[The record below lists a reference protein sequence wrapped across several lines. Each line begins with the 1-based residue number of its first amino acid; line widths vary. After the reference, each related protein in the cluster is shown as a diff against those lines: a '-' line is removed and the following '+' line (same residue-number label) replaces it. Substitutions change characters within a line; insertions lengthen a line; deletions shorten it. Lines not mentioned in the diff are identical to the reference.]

1 MDLTNEQLAE
11 ALRRADALAQQGDE
25 QAKLDA
31 IALSQE
37 YQKRVSQPTEVT
49 TEEPQMEDGPS
60 GLMPFVNKSIARFFG
75 SPVDATNAVLNL
87 VGLGTDRPIGGS
99 ESIRQAMNI
108 GVDTPIKFQGQN
120 IRLALGGATPDR
132 EPETFLERVGSVGG
146 EAVSFALP
154 AAKLVQSLAKA
165 TGTVGR
171 IATQMQRE
179 IIERPGRAL
188 TAETLAIPG
197 IATARTIAEENQF
210 TPSQQMLAE
219 IAGAATPSALL
230 STATRPLKLGLAALV
245 PFTKSGAKVR
255 ASRRMQELVADPAK
269 AAQRIDDLEGSKL
282 LPSARTEEPGLMA
295 LEQAVIKETPQ
306 AQATMT
312 EKRAEIINSL
322 KNEIRKSGNIKNTR
336 KFLQARIGRLNKAID
351 ARIERAAEDV
361 EQSLLALNAQN
372 LDPIAAKQASNKVV
386 RDILEEALAD
396 GRVQEEELWSAI
408 PQDLKGKVSNLIKK
422 YKSLSDTL
430 SSSQKG
436 DMPNAADVFV
446 GKFVSA
452 KDPKTAFAKELRGVA
467 KKKANITTVQ
477 ELDGLY
483 RKLGEEATKARAAG
497 DFNKARI
504 AEDLR
509 GSILDDLDNFRGEG
523 VAADSL
529 KAARAYSKQLN
540 EKFRRGPIGNI
551 MGFSR
556 EGGEKIARDLTI
568 PTIIG
573 PGGVKG
579 RLGVEALQRAVDD
592 PTALE
597 GITNYLKADFAQSV
611 LDPNTG
617 RVNPAKYETFV
628 RRNAEILELVPST
641 RQQLAS
647 ARSAEDVLRRV
658 TKKGDAFRKTFDKPS
673 VSVVSRLVNSPIDKE
688 IQKVLAS
695 TNPVESMASLV
706 RAARKD
712 KSGQAIEG
720 LKAGLSEY
728 LIDIASFRKTD
739 VLGRPVID
747 ANRLRAL
754 LLDDNFSDPLR
765 QVFNEIEMANIT
777 SAVKQMS
784 AVQKQAATRKD
795 MAVIGDRAGFIL
807 EKLFQ
812 IVGAKVGAKASSTAG
827 GSIQSA
833 NIGSTA
839 ARKFLNNLVADKA
852 KAMLVDAIEDPEL
865 MKVLLTHKLPNKTN
879 ERVIRNYML
888 SPIGSRL
895 VDEATLQEAKREART
910 EGRK

>member
-25 QAKLDA
+25 QARLDA

-49 TEEPQMEDGPS
+49 TEEPLVEDGPF
-60 GLMPFVNKSIARFFG
+60 GFMPFLNKSIATAFG
-75 SPVDATNAVLNL
+75 APVDITNAALNL

-99 ESIRQAMNI
+99 KSIRQAMGI
-108 GVDTPIKFQGQN
+108 AGIETPE
-120 IRLALGGATPDR
+120 RA
-132 EPETFLERVGSVGG
+132 PETFTERAGQVGG
-146 EAVSFALP
+146 ELASFMIPGAAATKALSQIP
-154 AAKLVQSLAKA
+154 VTAGSKLQ
-165 TGTVGR
+165 TVGR
-171 IATQMQRE
+171 LATQMQKE
-179 IIERPGRAL
+179 MIEKPGRAL
-188 TAETLAIPG
+188 AAETLAVPG
-197 IATARTIAEENQF
+197 IAAARTIAEENQF
-210 TPSQQMLAE
+210 SPTQQMLAE
-219 IAGAATPSALL
+219 VAGGVTPSALL

-312 EKRAEIINSL
+312 IKRAEIINSL

-351 ARIERAAEDV
+351 ARIERAAENV
-361 EQSLLALNAQN
+361 EQSLLALNTQG
-372 LDPIAAKQASNKVV
+372 LDPIVAKQASNKVV
-386 RDILEEALAD
+386 RDALEEALAD
-396 GRVQEEELWSAI
+396 ARVQEEELWSAI
-408 PQDLKGKVSNLIKK
+408 PQTLKGKTSNTRSALQKEIDN
-422 YKSLSDTL
+422 LS
-430 SSSQKG
+430 
-436 DMPNAADVFV
+436 
-446 GKFVSA
+446 
-452 KDPKTAFAKELRGVA
+452 TAQQDDIPTIARTIIESDDFNVTSVKE
-467 KKKANITTVQ
+467 I
-477 ELDGLY
+477 DGLY
-483 RKLGEEATKARAAG
+483 RKLGEEATRARAAG

-504 AEDLR
+504 SENLR
-509 GSILDDLDNFRGEG
+509 SAILSDLDNFGAKG
-523 VAADSL
+523 AGADSL
-529 KAARAYSKQLN
+529 KAARAYSRQLN

-658 TKKGDAFRKTFDKPS
+658 TKKGDGFRKAFDKSS
-673 VSVVSRLVNSPIDKE
+673 VSVISRLVNSDINKE
-688 IQKVLAS
+688 IKQVLAS
-695 TNPVESMASLV
+695 ADPVESMASLV

-712 KSGQAIEG
+712 KSGQAMEG

-728 LIDIASFRKTD
+728 LIDIVASKEKTD
-739 VLGRPVID
+739 ILGRLVID
-747 ANRLRAL
+747 ANRLRTL
-754 LLDDNFSDPLR
+754 LLDENFSDPLR
-765 QVFNEIEMANIT
+765 QVFNKREMANIT
-777 SAVKQMS
+777 NAVKQMA

-795 MAVIGDRAGFIL
+795 MEVIGDRAGFIL

-852 KAMLVDAIEDPEL
+852 KAMLIDAVEDPKL
-865 MKVLLTHKLPNKTN
+865 MKVLLTHKLPNKAN

>member
-25 QAKLDA
+25 QARLDA

-49 TEEPQMEDGPS
+49 TEEPLLEDGPS
-60 GLMPFVNKSIARFFG
+60 GFMPFLNKSIATAFG
-75 SPVDATNAVLNL
+75 APVDITNAALNL

-99 ESIRQAMNI
+99 KSIRQAM
-108 GVDTPIKFQGQN
+108 GVAGIETPE
-120 IRLALGGATPDR
+120 RAA
-132 EPETFLERVGSVGG
+132 ETFAERAGQVGG
-146 EAVSFALP
+146 ELASFMIPGAAATKALSQIP
-154 AAKLVQSLAKA
+154 VTAGSRLQ
-165 TGTVGR
+165 TVGR
-171 IATQMQRE
+171 LATQMQKE
-179 IIERPGRAL
+179 MIERPGRAL
-188 TAETLAIPG
+188 TAETLAVPG
-197 IATARTIAEENQF
+197 IAAARTVAEEKEF
-210 TPSQQMLAE
+210 TPTQQMLAE
-219 IAGAATPSALL
+219 IAGGVIPGAAI
-230 STATRPLKLGLAALV
+230 STATRPLKLGAAALV

-312 EKRAEIINSL
+312 IKRAEIINSL

-361 EQSLLALNAQN
+361 EQSLLALNIQG
-372 LDPIAAKQASNKVV
+372 LDPIVAKQASNKVV
-386 RDILEEALAD
+386 RDALEEALAD
-396 GRVQEEELWSAI
+396 ARVQEEELWSAI
-408 PQDLKGKVSNLIKK
+408 PQTLKGKTSNTRSALQKEIDN
-422 YKSLSDTL
+422 LS
-430 SSSQKG
+430 
-436 DMPNAADVFV
+436 
-446 GKFVSA
+446 
-452 KDPKTAFAKELRGVA
+452 TAQQDDIPTIARTIIESDDFKVTSVKE
-467 KKKANITTVQ
+467 I
-477 ELDGLY
+477 DGLY
-483 RKLGEEATKARAAG
+483 RKLGEEATRARAAG

-504 AEDLR
+504 SENLR
-509 GSILDDLDNFRGEG
+509 SAILADLDNFGAKG
-523 VAADSL
+523 AGADSL
-529 KAARAYSKQLN
+529 KAARAYSRQLN

-611 LDPNTG
+611 LDRNTG
-617 RVNPAKYETFV
+617 RVNPAKYETFI

-658 TKKGDAFRKTFDKPS
+658 TKKGDGFRKAFDKSS
-673 VSVVSRLVNSPIDKE
+673 VSVISRLVNSDINKE
-688 IQKVLAS
+688 IKQVLAS
-695 TNPVESMASLV
+695 ADPVESMASLV

-712 KSGQAIEG
+712 KSGQAMEG

-728 LIDIASFRKTD
+728 LIDIVASKEKSD
-739 VLGRPVID
+739 ILGRVVID
-747 ANRLRAL
+747 ANKLRTL
-754 LLDDNFSDPLR
+754 LLDENFSDPLR
-765 QVFNEIEMANIT
+765 QVFNKREMANIT
-777 SAVKQMS
+777 NAVKQMS
-784 AVQKQAATRKD
+784 AVQKQSATRKD

-865 MKVLLTHKLPNKTN
+865 MKVLLTHKLPNKAN

-895 VDEATLQEAKREART
+895 VDEATLQEVKREART

>member
-25 QAKLDA
+25 QARLDA
-31 IALSQE
+31 IVLSQE

-49 TEEPQMEDGPS
+49 TEEPQEPQEPQIEDGPS
-60 GLMPFVNKSIARFFG
+60 GLMPFLNKSIARFFG
-75 SPVDATNAVLNL
+75 SPVDATNAALNL

-99 ESIRQAMNI
+99 KSIRQAMDVI
-108 GVDTPIKFQGQN
+108 GIE
-120 IRLALGGATPDR
+120 TPDR
-132 EPETFLERVGSVGG
+132 EPETFIERVGDVGG
-146 EAVSFALP
+146 ELASFMIPGAAVTKALSQIP
-154 AAKLVQSLAKA
+154 VTAGSKLQ
-165 TGTVGR
+165 TVGR
-171 IATQMQRE
+171 LAAQMQE
-179 IIERPGRAL
+179 EMIKRPGRAL
-188 TAETLAIPG
+188 AAETLAVPG
-197 IATARTIAEENQF
+197 IAAARTVAEEKEF
-210 TPSQQMLAE
+210 TPTQQMLAE
-219 IAGAATPSALL
+219 IAGGVIPGAAI
-230 STATRPLKLGLAALV
+230 STATRPLKLGAAALV

-312 EKRAEIINSL
+312 IKRAEIINSL

-361 EQSLLALNAQN
+361 EQSLFALNAQN
-372 LDPIAAKQASNKVV
+372 LDPITAKQASNKVV

-452 KDPKTAFAKELRGVA
+452 KKPPTGFLKEISEELIGPT
-467 KKKANITTVQ
+467 KKKDITTVQ

-504 AEDLR
+504 AEELR

-529 KAARAYSKQLN
+529 KAARAYSRQLN

-611 LDPNTG
+611 LDRNTG
-617 RVNPAKYETFV
+617 RVNPAKYETFI

-688 IQKVLAS
+688 IQKVIAS
-695 TNPVESMASLV
+695 SNPVESMASLV

-712 KSGQAIEG
+712 KSGQAMEG

-728 LIDIASFRKTD
+728 LIDTVSVRRTD

-754 LLDDNFSDPLR
+754 LLDENFSDPLR
-765 QVFNEIEMANIT
+765 QVFNKKEMANIT
-777 SAVKQMS
+777 NAVKQMA
-784 AVQKQAATRKD
+784 AVQKQAATRTD

-852 KAMLVDAIEDPEL
+852 KAMLVDAIEDPKL
-865 MKVLLTHKLPNKTN
+865 MKVLLTHKLPNKAN

>member
-49 TEEPQMEDGPS
+49 TEEPKEPQVEEGPS
-60 GLMPFVNKSIARFFG
+60 GFMPFLNKSIATAFG
-75 SPVDATNAVLNL
+75 APVDITNTALNL

-99 ESIRQAMNI
+99 ESIRQAMGI
-108 GVDTPIKFQGQN
+108 AGIKTPK
-120 IRLALGGATPDR
+120 RA
-132 EPETFLERVGSVGG
+132 PETFVERAGQVGG
-146 EAVSFALP
+146 EFASFMIPGAAATKALSQIP
-154 AAKLVQSLAKA
+154 VTAGSKLQ
-165 TGTVGR
+165 TVGR
-171 IATQMQRE
+171 LATQMQE
-179 IIERPGRAL
+179 EMIKRPGRAL
-188 TAETLAIPG
+188 TTETLAVPG
-197 IATARTIAEENQF
+197 VATARTIAEENQF
-210 TPSQQMLAE
+210 SPTQQMLAE
-219 IAGAATPSALL
+219 IAGGVIPGAAI
-230 STATRPLKLGLAALV
+230 STATRPLKLGAAALV

-255 ASRRMQELVADPAK
+255 ASRRMQELVANPAK

-312 EKRAEIINSL
+312 QKRAEIINSL

-372 LDPIAAKQASNKVV
+372 LDPITAKQASNKVV

-408 PQDLKGKVSNLIKK
+408 LKGKTSNTRSALQKEIDN
-422 YKSLSDTL
+422 LS
-430 SSSQKG
+430 
-436 DMPNAADVFV
+436 
-446 GKFVSA
+446 
-452 KDPKTAFAKELRGVA
+452 TAQQDDIPTIARTIIESDDFNVTSVKE
-467 KKKANITTVQ
+467 I
-477 ELDGLY
+477 DGLY
-483 RKLGEEATKARAAG
+483 RKLGEEATRARAAS

-504 AEDLR
+504 SENLR
-509 GSILDDLDNFRGEG
+509 SAILADLDNFGAKG
-523 VAADSL
+523 AGADSL
-529 KAARAYSKQLN
+529 KAARAYSRQLN

-573 PGGVKG
+573 PSGVKG

-688 IQKVLAS
+688 IQKVIAS
-695 TNPVESMASLV
+695 SNPVESMASLV

-712 KSGQAIEG
+712 KSGQAMEG

-728 LIDIASFRKTD
+728 LIDTVSVRKTD

-754 LLDDNFSDPLR
+754 LLDENFSDPLR
-765 QVFNEIEMANIT
+765 QVFNKKEMANIT
-777 SAVKQMS
+777 NAVKQMA
-784 AVQKQAATRKD
+784 AVQKQAATRTD
-795 MAVIGDRAGFIL
+795 MSVIGDRAGFIL

-852 KAMLVDAIEDPEL
+852 KAMLIDSVEDPKL
-865 MKVLLTHKLPNKTN
+865 MKVLLTHKLPNKAN

>member
-1 MDLTNEQLAE
+1 MDSTNEQLAE

-49 TEEPQMEDGPS
+49 TEEPQVEDGPS
-60 GLMPFVNKSIARFFG
+60 GFMPFLNKSIATAFG
-75 SPVDATNAVLNL
+75 APVDITSAALNL

-99 ESIRQAMNI
+99 ESIRQAMGI
-108 GVDTPIKFQGQN
+108 AGIKTPK
-120 IRLALGGATPDR
+120 RA
-132 EPETFLERVGSVGG
+132 PETFVERAGQVGG
-146 EAVSFALP
+146 EFASFMIPGAAATKALSQIP
-154 AAKLVQSLAKA
+154 VTAGSKLQ
-165 TGTVGR
+165 TVGR
-171 IATQMQRE
+171 LATQMQE
-179 IIERPGRAL
+179 EMIKRPGRAL
-188 TAETLAIPG
+188 TAETLSVPG

-210 TPSQQMLAE
+210 SPTQQMLAE
-219 IAGAATPSALL
+219 IAGGGLIGAAI
-230 STATRPLKLGLAALV
+230 STVTRPLKLGAAALV
-245 PFTKSGAKVR
+245 PFTKSGAKAR
-255 ASRRMQELVADPAK
+255 ASRRVQQIVADPKASAK
-269 AAQRIDDLEGSKL
+269 RIEDLKGSAL
-282 LPSARTEEPGLMA
+282 LPGARTEDAGLMN
-295 LEQAVIKETPQ
+295 LEQAVLREDPQ
-306 AQATMT
+306 LQARMT
-312 EKRAEIINSL
+312 EKRAETINDL
-322 KNEIRKSGNIKNTR
+322 KKEIRKSGNVKNTR
-336 KFLQARIGRLNKAID
+336 KFLEARIKRLNKAID
-351 ARIERAAEDV
+351 VRVERAAEDV

-372 LDPIAAKQASNKVV
+372 LDPITAKQASNKVV

-408 PQDLKGKVSNLIKK
+408 PQNLKGQVSNLIKK
-422 YKSLSDTL
+422 YKNLSDTL

-452 KDPKTAFAKELRGVA
+452 KEPKTAFAKELRGPA

-504 AEDLR
+504 AEELR
-509 GSILDDLDNFRGEG
+509 SSVLDDLDNFRGEG

-529 KAARAYSKQLN
+529 KAARAYSRQLN

-579 RLGVEALQRAVDD
+579 RLGVEALQKAVDD

-597 GITNYLKADFAQSV
+597 GITNYLKADFAQNV

-617 RVNPAKYETFV
+617 RINPSRYETFV

-641 RQQLAS
+641 KQQLAS

-658 TKKGDAFRKTFDKPS
+658 TKRGDGFRKAFDKSS
-673 VSVVSRLVNSPIDKE
+673 VSVISRLVNAPIDQE
-688 IQKVLAS
+688 IRKVLAS
-695 TNPVESMASLV
+695 ADPVESMASLV
-706 RAARKD
+706 RAASKD
-712 KSGQAIEG
+712 KSGQAMDG
-720 LKAGLSEY
+720 LKSGLAEH
-728 LIDIASFRKTD
+728 LINIASVRKTD
-739 VLGRPVID
+739 VLGRPIID
-747 ANRLRAL
+747 ANKLRAL
-754 LLDDNFSDPLR
+754 LLDSNFSDPLR
-765 QVFNEIEMANIT
+765 KVFTPKEMADIT
-777 SAVKQMS
+777 NNVKQM
-784 AVQKQAATRKD
+784 AALQKQAVARKD
-795 MAVIGDRAGFIL
+795 VPIIGDRAGFIL
-807 EKLFQ
+807 DKFAAIL
-812 IVGAKVGAKASSTAG
+812 GAKAGAKLSSTAG

-833 NIGSTA
+833 NIGSQA
-839 ARKFLNNLVADKA
+839 ARKFLNGMVADKA
-852 KAMLVDAIEDPEL
+852 KAMLVDAVQDPEL
-865 MKVLLTHKLPNKTN
+865 MKVLLTHKVPNKAN

-895 VDEATLQEAKREART
+895 VDEATLTEAKREART

>member
-37 YQKRVSQPTEVT
+37 YQKRVSQKTEVT
-49 TEEPQMEDGPS
+49 TEQPLATEGTPGQSFEGPS
-60 GLMPFVNKSIARFFG
+60 GFTPFLNKGIARFFG
-75 SPVDATNAVLNL
+75 SPVDITNAALNL

-99 ESIRQAMNI
+99 ESIKQAM
-108 GVDTPIKFQGQN
+108 GLAS
-120 IRLALGGATPDR
+120 IRTATR
-132 EPETFLERVGSVGG
+132 EPETLVERLGDVTGDV
-146 EAVSFALP
+146 VSFALP
-154 AAKLVQSLAKA
+154 AAKVVQSLAKVP
-165 TGTVGR
+165 GTVGR
-171 IATQMQRE
+171 IATQMQKE
-179 IIERPGRAL
+179 LIQRPGRAL
-188 TAETLAIPG
+188 TAETLAVPG
-197 IATARTIAEENQF
+197 IAGARTIAEENQF
-210 TPSQQMLAE
+210 APTQQILLE
-219 IAGAATPSALL
+219 IAGGATPSALV
-230 STATRPLKLGLAALV
+230 STATRPLKLGLSALV

-255 ASRRMQELVADPAK
+255 ASRRVQELVADPEK
-269 AAQRIDDLEGSKL
+269 AAQRIDDLKGSKL

-295 LEQAVIKETPQ
+295 LEQAVIKETSQ

-322 KNEIRKSGNIKNTR
+322 KNEIRKSGNINNTR
-336 KFLQARIGRLNKAID
+336 KFLESRIRRLNKAID
-351 ARIERAAEDV
+351 VRIEKAAEDV

-372 LDPIAAKQASNKVV
+372 LDPITAKQASNKVV

-408 PQDLKGKVSNLIKK
+408 PQALKGKTSNTRSALQKEIDN
-422 YKSLSDTL
+422 LS
-430 SSSQKG
+430 
-436 DMPNAADVFV
+436 
-446 GKFVSA
+446 
-452 KDPKTAFAKELRGVA
+452 TAQQDDIPIIARTIIESDDFKVTSVKE
-467 KKKANITTVQ
+467 I
-477 ELDGLY
+477 DGLY
-483 RKLGEEATKARAAG
+483 RKLGEEATRARAAG

-504 AEDLR
+504 SENLR
-509 GSILDDLDNFRGEG
+509 SAILSDLDNFGAKG
-523 VAADSL
+523 AGADSL
-529 KAARAYSKQLN
+529 KAARAYSRQLN

-573 PGGVKG
+573 SGGVKG
-579 RLGVEALQRAVDD
+579 RLGVQALQRAVDD

-617 RVNPAKYETFV
+617 RVNPARYETFV

-641 RQQLAS
+641 KQQLAS

-658 TKKGDAFRKTFDKPS
+658 TKRGDAFRKTFDKPS

-688 IQKVLAS
+688 INKVLAS
-695 TNPVESMASLV
+695 ANPVESMASLV
-706 RAARKD
+706 RAVRKD
-712 KSGQAIEG
+712 KSGQALEG

-728 LIDIASFRKTD
+728 LIDIVSFRKTD

-754 LLDDNFSDPLR
+754 LLDENFSNPLR
-765 QVFNEIEMANIT
+765 QVFNNREMANIT
-777 SAVKQMS
+777 NAVKQMS
-784 AVQKQAATRKD
+784 AIQKQAATRKE
-795 MAVIGDRAGFIL
+795 AEVIGDRAGFIL
-807 EKLFQ
+807 EKLVQ
-812 IVGAKVGAKASSTAG
+812 IMGAKAGAKASSTAG

-839 ARKFLNNLVADKA
+839 ARKLLNNLVADKA

-865 MKVLLTHKLPNKTN
+865 MKVLLTHKLPNKAN

-895 VDEATLQEAKREART
+895 VDEATLEEAKREART

>member
-25 QAKLDA
+25 QARLDA

-49 TEEPQMEDGPS
+49 TEEPQTEDGPS

-75 SPVDATNAVLNL
+75 SPVDATNAALNL

-146 EAVSFALP
+146 EAASFALP

-165 TGTVGR
+165 PGTVGR

-179 IIERPGRAL
+179 IIQKPGRAL
-188 TAETLAIPG
+188 TAETLAVPG
-197 IATARTIAEENQF
+197 IAAARTVAEENQF
-210 TPSQQMLAE
+210 TPTQQMLLE
-219 IAGAATPSALL
+219 VAGGATPSALL

-312 EKRAEIINSL
+312 QKRAEIINSL

-372 LDPIAAKQASNKVV
+372 LDPITAKQASNKVV

-408 PQDLKGKVSNLIKK
+408 PQTLKGKTSNTRSALQKEIDN
-422 YKSLSDTL
+422 LS
-430 SSSQKG
+430 
-436 DMPNAADVFV
+436 
-446 GKFVSA
+446 
-452 KDPKTAFAKELRGVA
+452 TAQQDDIPTIARTIIESDDFNVTSVKE
-467 KKKANITTVQ
+467 I
-477 ELDGLY
+477 DGLY
-483 RKLGEEATKARAAG
+483 RKLGEEATRARAAG

-504 AEDLR
+504 SENLR
-509 GSILDDLDNFRGEG
+509 SAILADLDNFGAKG
-523 VAADSL
+523 AGADSL
-529 KAARAYSKQLN
+529 KAARAYSRQLN

-641 RQQLAS
+641 RQQLSS

-688 IQKVLAS
+688 IQKVIS
-695 TNPVESMASLV
+695 SSNPVESMASLV

-712 KSGQAIEG
+712 KSGQAMEG

-728 LIDIASFRKTD
+728 LIDIVSFRKTD

-754 LLDDNFSDPLR
+754 LLDENFSDPLR
-765 QVFNEIEMANIT
+765 QVFNKREMANIT
-777 SAVKQMS
+777 NAVKQMS
-784 AVQKQAATRKD
+784 AVQKQAATRTD

-807 EKLFQ
+807 EKLVQ

-852 KAMLVDAIEDPEL
+852 KAMLIDAVEDPKL
-865 MKVLLTHKLPNKTN
+865 MKVLLTHKLPNKAN

-895 VDEATLQEAKREART
+895 VDEATLEEAKREART

>member
-11 ALRRADALAQQGDE
+11 AIRRADALAQQGDE
-25 QAKLDA
+25 QARLDA

-49 TEEPQMEDGPS
+49 KEKPKEPQVEEGPS
-60 GLMPFVNKSIARFFG
+60 GFMPFLNKAIATTFG
-75 SPVDATNAVLNL
+75 APFDITNAALNL

-99 ESIRQAMNI
+99 KSIRQAMGLAGI
-108 GVDTPIKFQGQN
+108 ETPE
-120 IRLALGGATPDR
+120 RA
-132 EPETFLERVGSVGG
+132 PETFAERAGQVGG
-146 EAVSFALP
+146 ELASFMIPGAAATKALSQAP
-154 AAKLVQSLAKA
+154 GT
-165 TGTVGR
+165 TGRVFS
-171 IATQMQRE
+171 AMQRE
-179 IIERPGRAL
+179 LIERPGRAL
-188 TAETLAIPG
+188 TAETLAVPG
-197 IATARTIAEENQF
+197 IATARTVAEEQGF
-210 TPSQQMLAE
+210 SPTQQMLAE
-219 IAGAATPSALL
+219 IAGGIAPGAVI
-230 STATRPLKLGLAALV
+230 STTTRPLKLGAAALV

-269 AAQRIDDLEGSKL
+269 AAQRIDDLKGSKL

-312 EKRAEIINSL
+312 IKRAEIINSL

-351 ARIERAAEDV
+351 ARIERAAENV
-361 EQSLLALNAQN
+361 EQSLLALNTQG
-372 LDPIAAKQASNKVV
+372 LDPIVAKQASNKVV
-386 RDILEEALAD
+386 RDALEEALAD
-396 GRVQEEELWSAI
+396 ARVQEEELWSAI
-408 PQDLKGKVSNLIKK
+408 PQALKGKTSNTRSALQKEIDN
-422 YKSLSDTL
+422 LS
-430 SSSQKG
+430 
-436 DMPNAADVFV
+436 
-446 GKFVSA
+446 
-452 KDPKTAFAKELRGVA
+452 TAQQDDIPTIARTIIESDDFKVTSVKE
-467 KKKANITTVQ
+467 I
-477 ELDGLY
+477 DGLY
-483 RKLGEEATKARAAG
+483 RKLGEEATRARAAG

-504 AEDLR
+504 SENLR
-509 GSILDDLDNFRGEG
+509 SAILADLDNFGAKG
-523 VAADSL
+523 AGADSL
-529 KAARAYSKQLN
+529 KAARAYSRQLN

-573 PGGVKG
+573 TGGVKG
-579 RLGVEALQRAVDD
+579 RLGVEALQKAVDD

-617 RVNPAKYETFV
+617 RVNPAKYETFI

-658 TKKGDAFRKTFDKPS
+658 TKKGDGFRKTFDKPS
-673 VSVVSRLVNSPIDKE
+673 VSVISRLVNSPIDKE
-688 IQKVLAS
+688 IQKVLVS
-695 TNPVESMASLV
+695 PNPVESMSSLV

-712 KSGQAIEG
+712 KSGQAMEG

-728 LIDIASFRKTD
+728 LIDTVSVRRTD

-754 LLDDNFSDPLR
+754 LLDENFSDPLR
-765 QVFNEIEMANIT
+765 QVFNKKEMANIT
-777 SAVKQMS
+777 NAVKQMA
-784 AVQKQAATRKD
+784 AVQKQAATRTD

-852 KAMLVDAIEDPEL
+852 KAMLIDAIEDPKL
-865 MKVLLTHKLPNKTN
+865 MKVLLTHKLPSKAN
-879 ERVIRNYML
+879 ERVIRNYIL

-895 VDEATLQEAKREART
+895 ADEATIQEAKRELRT